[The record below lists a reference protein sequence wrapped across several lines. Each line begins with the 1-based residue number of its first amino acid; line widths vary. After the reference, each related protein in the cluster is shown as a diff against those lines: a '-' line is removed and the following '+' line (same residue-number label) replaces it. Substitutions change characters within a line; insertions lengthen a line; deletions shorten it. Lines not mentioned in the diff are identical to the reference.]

1 MNYLAS
7 MYIDNELDLDEKV
20 QFVDKVHR
28 DQAFYQNTQRL
39 LGQEELLRTLPDT
52 SGLPARL
59 SAGDRIGDRIGH
71 RIKQWLK
78 PLIYATAGFATAGLI
93 VYSTLQPPAQSP
105 RTNRFV
111 IYNSS
116 AHQVELAGSFTGWK
130 RKSLKPIRNS
140 GYWELYLPVPPGE
153 HRFAYILDGDRQ
165 IADPTLP
172 ASENDDFG
180 GRNSILNV
188 EGRI

>member
-1 MNYLAS
+1 MDYLAS

-28 DQAFYQNTQRL
+28 DHSFYQNTRRL
-39 LGQEELLRTLPDT
+39 LRQEKLLRTLPDT
-52 SGLPARL
+52 SGLPVRL
-59 SAGDRIGDRIGH
+59 LLGDRIGH

-78 PLIYATAGFATAGLI
+78 PVMYLTAGFATAGLI
-93 VYSTLQPPAQSP
+93 VYSMFIPPAQSP

-130 RKSLKPIRNS
+130 RKPLKPIRNS
-140 GYWELYLPVPPGE
+140 GYWEIYLQVPPGE

>member
-1 MNYLAS
+1 MDYLAS
-7 MYIDNELDLDEKV
+7 MYIDNELDLDEKL

-28 DQAFYQNTQRL
+28 DPSFYQNTQRL
-39 LGQEELLRTLPDT
+39 LSQEKLLRTLPDT
-52 SGLPARL
+52 SAVPVRL
-59 SAGDRIGDRIGH
+59 SPGDRIGYRI
-71 RIKQWLK
+71 RQWLK
-78 PLIYATAGFATAGLI
+78 PLIYATAGFAAAGLI
-93 VYSTLQPPAQSP
+93 AYGMFIPPVQSP
-105 RTNRFV
+105 RINRFV
-111 IYNSS
+111 IYNAA

-140 GYWELYLPVPPGE
+140 GYWEIYLPVPPGE

-180 GRNSILNV
+180 GRNSILNI